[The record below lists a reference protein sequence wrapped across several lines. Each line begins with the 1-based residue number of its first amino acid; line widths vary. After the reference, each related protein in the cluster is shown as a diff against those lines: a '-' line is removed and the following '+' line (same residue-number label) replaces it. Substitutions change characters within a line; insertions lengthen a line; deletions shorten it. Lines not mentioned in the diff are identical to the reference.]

1 MSDDKKSFTVNDRRH
16 FTSEGENRD
25 QDTAR
30 DEAKA
35 ASPAATAAAE
45 PEPARAEP
53 AGGARGEEGQRPA
66 LDFAGLLLSLGAQ
79 ASLLLGMGG
88 EDEEAPP
95 DLQGAQAIIALLE
108 TLREKTEGR
117 RTEDEDRILQAI
129 LYELRMAYVSRARA
143 GGA

>member
-1 MSDDKKSFTVNDRRH
+1 MSDEKKSFTVNDRRH
-16 FTSEGENRD
+16 FTAEGEARGE
-25 QDTAR
+25 DTSP

-35 ASPAATAAAE
+35 SSAPAATAE
-45 PEPARAEP
+45 PQAPRADRSGP
-53 AGGARGEEGQRPA
+53 PREEGGQRPA

-79 ASLLLGMGG
+79 ASLLLGMAG
-88 EDEEAPP
+88 EEDEAPP

-117 RTEDEDRILQAI
+117 RTDDEERVLQAI

>member
-16 FTSEGENRD
+16 FTAEGETRD
-25 QDTAR
+25 DDSSRADT
-30 DEAKA
+30 KA
-35 ASPAATAAAE
+35 PSATTAAVDPQPPRE
-45 PEPARAEP
+45 DP
-53 AGGARGEEGQRPA
+53 AGSARGEGGQRPA

-79 ASLLLGMGG
+79 ASLLLGMAG
-88 EDEEAPP
+88 EDDETPP
-95 DLQGAQAIIALLE
+95 DLPGAQAIIALLE

>member
-16 FTSEGENRD
+16 FTAEGETRD
-25 QDTAR
+25 DDSSR

-35 ASPAATAAAE
+35 PAATAD
-45 PEPARAEP
+45 PQPPRAEP
-53 AGGARGEEGQRPA
+53 AGPARAEDGPRPA

-79 ASLLLGMGG
+79 ATLLLGMAGEEE
-88 EDEEAPP
+88 EDEGPP
-95 DLQGAQAIIALLE
+95 DLPGAQAIIALLE
-108 TLREKTEGR
+108 TLRDKTEGR